1 VTNVATLVLVRAS
14 AREPEVAVRV
24 MLGAGTGRIARLLV
38 TENIILTL
46 AAGSLGLLLA
56 SLGLKVAVSQFTLPR
71 IQNAALDWRAVAVA
85 LSAALISGLVVSLS
99 PIAALAGRSGPMRTD
114 TRRTGTGRTTNRVR
128 SALVMAEF
136 ALALPL
142 LVVAGL
148 LLNSFVRL
156 SRVDPGFNPEGIV
169 AVEVSLPAVRYPD
182 SLALRGFWQRAE
194 DLAAALPGV
203 AAAGLASD
211 LPPDSPGT
219 NNFNLVDHPV
229 PDGQSEPVSP
239 WYGAS
244 AGYFEALGIPLLD
257 GRMFTPGD
265 TMAVVIV
272 SRAWAAKYFP
282 NESAVGRQLIS
293 GGCYDCPRTTIIGV
307 VGNVKNLG
315 LAESEDA
322 VYEQFNPN
330 RDRTLHLVV
339 RSSAG
344 AAAAQRGLRELVRSL
359 DPELP
364 LTESVLAAKFDDSLD
379 DPRRW
384 TVMLGAF
391 AAVGMALAALGIFGL
406 MSYVVRQRRR
416 EIGVRLA
423 LGAEPAAVTRL
434 IVARGVRHAAVGS
447 AIGLVVTLVLV
458 GRLNTMLFGVSPTD
472 LGTIG
477 AVAALLLGV
486 ALFACW
492 LPGHRA
498 GKIRPIEAISAE

>member
-1 VTNVATLVLVRAS
+1 
-14 AREPEVAVRV
+14 
-24 MLGAGTGRIARLLV
+24 
-38 TENIILTL
+38 
-46 AAGSLGLLLA
+46 
-56 SLGLKVAVSQFTLPR
+56 
-71 IQNAALDWRAVAVA
+71 
-85 LSAALISGLVVSLS
+85 
-99 PIAALAGRSGPMRTD
+99 
-114 TRRTGTGRTTNRVR
+114 
-128 SALVMAEF
+128 
-136 ALALPL
+136 
-142 LVVAGL
+142 
-148 LLNSFVRL
+148 
-156 SRVDPGFNPEGIV
+156 
-169 AVEVSLPAVRYPD
+169 
-182 SLALRGFWQRAE
+182 
-194 DLAAALPGV
+194 
-203 AAAGLASD
+203 
-211 LPPDSPGT
+211 
-219 NNFNLVDHPV
+219 
-229 PDGQSEPVSP
+229 VSP
-239 WYGAS
+239 WYGVS
-244 AGYFEALGIPLLD
+244 AGYFEAMGIPLLD
-257 GRMFTPGD
+257 GRMFIAND
-265 TMAVVIV
+265 TMPVVIV
-272 SRAWAAKYFP
+272 SRAWAARYFP
-282 NESAVGRQLIS
+282 NEQAVGRQLIS

-322 VYEQFNPN
+322 VYDQFNPN
-330 RDRTLHLVV
+330 RDRNLKLVV

-344 AAAAQRGLRELVRSL
+344 TGAAQRGLSGLVRSL

-434 IVARGVRHAAVGS
+434 IVARGVRHAAIGS
-447 AIGLVVTLVLV
+447 AIGLVVTLALV

-472 LGTIG
+472 LGTIA

-486 ALFACW
+486 ALFASW

>member
-1 VTNVATLVLVRAS
+1 
-14 AREPEVAVRV
+14 
-24 MLGAGTGRIARLLV
+24 
-38 TENIILTL
+38 
-46 AAGSLGLLLA
+46 
-56 SLGLKVAVSQFTLPR
+56 
-71 IQNAALDWRAVAVA
+71 
-85 LSAALISGLVVSLS
+85 
-99 PIAALAGRSGPMRTD
+99 
-114 TRRTGTGRTTNRVR
+114 
-128 SALVMAEF
+128 
-136 ALALPL
+136 
-142 LVVAGL
+142 
-148 LLNSFVRL
+148 
-156 SRVDPGFNPEGIV
+156 
-169 AVEVSLPAVRYPD
+169 
-182 SLALRGFWQRAE
+182 
-194 DLAAALPGV
+194 V

-229 PDGQSEPVSP
+229 PDGTSEPVSP
-239 WYGAS
+239 WYGVS
-244 AGYFEALGIPLLD
+244 AGYFEAMGIPLLA
-257 GRMFTPGD
+257 GRMFTPAD
-265 TMAVVIV
+265 TAPVVIV

-282 NESAVGRQLIS
+282 NEPAVGRLLIS

-322 VYEQFNPN
+322 VYDQFNRD
-330 RDRTLHLVV
+330 RDRTLKLVV

-344 AAAAQRGLRELVRSL
+344 TAAALRGLSELVRSL

-364 LTESVLAAKFDDSLD
+364 FTESVLAAKFDDSLD

-384 TVMLGAF
+384 TVMLSAF
-391 AAVGMALAALGIFGL
+391 AAVGLALAALGIFGL

-434 IVARGVRHAAVGS
+434 IVSRGVRHAAVGS

-472 LGTIG
+472 LGTIT

-486 ALFACW
+486 ALFASW

>member
-1 VTNVATLVLVRAS
+1 
-14 AREPEVAVRV
+14 
-24 MLGAGTGRIARLLV
+24 
-38 TENIILTL
+38 
-46 AAGSLGLLLA
+46 
-56 SLGLKVAVSQFTLPR
+56 LGLKVAVSQFTLPR

-315 LAESEDA
+315 PAESEDA
-322 VYEQFNPN
+322 VYDQFNPN

-477 AVAALLLGV
+477 SVAALLLGV
-486 ALFACW
+486 ALAACW